1 MPAGFSGRHA
11 LLAAAAASFV
21 VVFVTFLLY
30 ERPGLGIAHFFYLS
44 IAMTAVVTGPRI
56 GALAGVAAT
65 LLYVAAVVLNPTIP
79 STDVLT
85 ASTVIRCVTFVS
97 IGCLIGYF
105 ARRSRMMVEELRIL
119 AERDVLTGL
128 PNTRAFE
135 AAITK
140 RLEAGRP
147 FALLLADMDALKE
160 LNHESGP
167 SAGNEALCRVADRL
181 SKSLAPEDQVAR
193 VGSDEFAVL
202 ASCQTLDEASE
213 LSARLEW
220 ILSSQGTKATFG
232 WAVHPQEG
240 ENALAVYRAASERLY
255 ARKVMRGYV
264 RGQGP
269 GASQKV
275 SVLAPR
281 AG

>member
-1 MPAGFSGRHA
+1 MPAAPIARQLLLLCSAA
-11 LLAAAAASFV
+11 LFA
-21 VVFVTFLLY
+21 VVFFAFVLY
-30 ERPGLGIAHFFYLS
+30 ERDGLGIAHFYY
-44 IAMTAVVTGPRI
+44 IAIALTAMATGPRF
-56 GALAGVAAT
+56 GAFAGLGAT
-65 LLYVAAVVLNPTIP
+65 ALYVAGILANRGIP

-85 ASTVIRCVTFVS
+85 GSTAIRCVTFVS
-97 IGCLIGYF
+97 IGALIGLF
-105 ARRSRMMVEELRIL
+105 ADRNRSMVNELRIL

-147 FALLLADMDALKE
+147 FGLLLADLDALKE
-160 LNHESGP
+160 LNHEAGP
-167 SAGNEALCRVADRL
+167 SAGDEALRQVADRL
-181 SKSLAPEDQVAR
+181 ARSLAPEDQIAR

-202 ASCQTLDEASE
+202 ASTTTLDEAAE

-220 ILSSQGTKATFG
+220 ALSSQGTKATFG

-240 ENALAVYRAASERLY
+240 ENALALYRAANERLY
-255 ARKVMRGYV
+255 ARKVMRGYL
-264 RGQGP
+264 RP
-269 GASQKV
+269 TATSQIAK
-275 SVLAPR
+275 LPT